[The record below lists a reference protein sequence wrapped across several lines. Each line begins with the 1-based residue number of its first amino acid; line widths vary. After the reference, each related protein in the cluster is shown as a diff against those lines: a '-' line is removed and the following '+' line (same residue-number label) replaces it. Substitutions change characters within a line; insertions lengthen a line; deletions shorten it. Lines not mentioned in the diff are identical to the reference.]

1 MSDKS
6 LTWFGVF
13 INRPLQF
20 GGVKGRLVV
29 VDVSRQHLHRSVTKL
44 PWLGGLVLGHH
55 RELVVG
61 SAVGCVTVQGFDD
74 KELAC
79 DWVDVEVLVGRLRAV
94 ALQGVADVVA
104 AVCVTVRGLHLM
116 HRATDAMSKK
126 GLHSLFHV
134 YGTLSIPWKQTL
146 FYNNYKS
153 STSQFYNVYQAR
165 EWRVSVPLPSQRM
178 SCVYAFTK
186 RENITCLYQAREYRV
201 FTELKNVMQVSLPS
215 QRMLCVFTK
224 PKNVM
229 WVSLPSQKMSC
240 VFTKPQNV
248 MRVCLY
254 QARECHVSVPLPSL
268 RMSSE
273 CTFTKPENVM
283 WTHFYQARALCTT
296 QHSVR
301 IYIPKDKKTNN
312 LTCSKQQAWMG
323 EDTQVHLPYIDK

>member
-79 DWVDVEVLVGRLRAV
+79 DWVDVEVLVGRFRAV

-116 HRATDAMSKK
+116 HRATDAMSKRA
-126 GLHSLFHV
+126 S
-134 YGTLSIPWKQTL
+134 TLCAISM
-146 FYNNYKS
+146 
-153 STSQFYNVYQAR
+153 A
-165 EWRVSVPLPSQRM
+165 
-178 SCVYAFTK
+178 
-186 RENITCLYQAREYRV
+186 LYQSLESKLCSTATIRAALASP
-201 FTELKNVMQVSLPS
+201 TMSLP
-215 QRMLCVFTK
+215 
-224 PKNVM
+224 
-229 WVSLPSQKMSC
+229 
-240 VFTKPQNV
+240 
-248 MRVCLY
+248 
-254 QARECHVSVPLPSL
+254 
-268 RMSSE
+268 
-273 CTFTKPENVM
+273 
-283 WTHFYQARALCTT
+283 
-296 QHSVR
+296 
-301 IYIPKDKKTNN
+301 
-312 LTCSKQQAWMG
+312 
-323 EDTQVHLPYIDK
+323 